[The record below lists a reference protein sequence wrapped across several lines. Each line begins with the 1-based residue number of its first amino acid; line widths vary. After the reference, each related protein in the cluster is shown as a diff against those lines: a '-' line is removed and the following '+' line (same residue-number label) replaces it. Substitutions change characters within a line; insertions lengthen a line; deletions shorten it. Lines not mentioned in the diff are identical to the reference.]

1 MRDTAITTSGR
12 CLCSPAVGS
21 DALLADVMRYRRGL
35 GRYNFSLLPDDQRGI
50 AALEAWEELEN
61 RINAH
66 LYAVGIKVG

>member
-1 MRDTAITTSGR
+1 MPTKTDTQ
-12 CLCSPAVGS
+12 SPAGQSPALAV
-21 DALLADVMRYRRGL
+21 DALLADVMRYRRGV
-35 GRYNFSLLPDDQRGI
+35 GGYNISPLPDGQRGI

>member
-1 MRDTAITTSGR
+1 MDTKTENQ
-12 CLCSPAVGS
+12 SPAGQSPALAV

-35 GRYNFSLLPDDQRGI
+35 GRYNFSRLPDDQRDI
-50 AALEAWEELEN
+50 AALEAWEELED

>member
-1 MRDTAITTSGR
+1 MTTKNEIKPAAPVDGGR
-12 CLCSPAVGS
+12 CAV

-35 GRYNFSLLPDDQRGI
+35 GRYNFSLLPDDQRGL

>member
-1 MRDTAITTSGR
+1 MKKIKSTPRATPRR
-12 CLCSPAVGS
+12 CAV
-21 DALLADVMRYRRGL
+21 DALLADVMRYRRGV
-35 GRYNFSLLPDDQRGI
+35 GRFNFSRLPDDERSL

>member
-1 MRDTAITTSGR
+1 VGR
-12 CLCSPAVGS
+12 F
-21 DALLADVMRYRRGL
+21 
-35 GRYNFSLLPDDQRGI
+35 NFSRLPDDERSL